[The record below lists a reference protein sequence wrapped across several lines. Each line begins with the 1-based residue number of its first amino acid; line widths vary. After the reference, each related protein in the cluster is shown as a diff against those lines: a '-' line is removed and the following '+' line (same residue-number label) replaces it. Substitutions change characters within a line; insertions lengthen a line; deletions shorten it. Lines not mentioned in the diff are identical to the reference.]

1 MGCFSDSL
9 TEEQRN
15 EKRDFLMRC
24 FDCGVYSNL
33 KQMKDEDFK
42 NRLYNEY
49 VKLAPLLKAKID
61 ELIEKRNKSNPI
73 VEIARGNCCRN
84 PCYEY
89 NPYLLTECPKC
100 GGKVEESYENGYT
113 IERRYDR
120 YDGVY
125 KDVNIYDDNV
135 CDKFK
140 FNDKISKEDYDLKE
154 FFKYFKKTEKLEGKD
169 FRDYMIIDGERFDAP
184 TSISLEIFFKLN
196 DEIWFPQ
203 DKIPDHNWT
212 NTSFF
217 IEGNRDELGQALGFY
232 GYKWKHYVYI
242 YRCLL
247 CGLKYHIMRT
257 SPFRFR
263 DKTKDNKITV
273 IKQVTQENQE
283 NQEKQVNK

>member
-1 MGCFSDSL
+1 MGCFVEPM
-9 TEEQRN
+9 TKEESEGLATLR
-15 EKRDFLMRC
+15 KF
-24 FDCGVYSNL
+24 VY
-33 KQMKDEDFK
+33 FK
-42 NRLYNEY
+42 NSQDYQKVFHENLE
-49 VKLAPLLKAKID
+49 LATLLKAKID
-61 ELIEKRNKSNPI
+61 ELIEKRNKSKP

-89 NPYLLTECPKC
+89 NPSLITECPKC

-113 IERRYDR
+113 VERRYDR
-120 YDGVY
+120 WDGCY
-125 KDVNIYDDNV
+125 KDVNIYDDNA
-135 CDKFK
+135 CDKFT

-154 FFKYFKKTEKLEGKD
+154 FFNYFRKTEKLVGED
-169 FRDYMIIDGERFDAP
+169 FRQYMIIDGERFDAP

-196 DEIWFPQ
+196 EEIWFPQ
-203 DKIPDHNWT
+203 DRIPDHNWT

-217 IEGNRDELGQALGFY
+217 IEGNREELGQALGFY

-242 YRCLL
+242 YRCNL

-273 IKQVTQENQE
+273 IKKENQDI
-283 NQEKQVNK
+283 QEK